1 MDLRLVSI
9 ALITA
14 RVFKS
19 AVISAWRF
27 FYEING
33 SGVSHA
39 EGSRCEEG
47 EETCVAIC
55 IVVYEESRVFGPMR
69 RQSPEGKAAGKVLTP
84 VSPSGET
91 LLPFWEDAG
100 ALSIRGHAIGETGS
114 TFCSS
119 SFSSH
124 PRLPPV
130 WSRPRRERLAV
141 RDAFSIGRRIEP
153 PNRSVFMIMPLETW
167 KHETDI
173 FHPYPLTLI
182 FFIIS
187 FILLSK
193 NCSLRDF
200 CF

>member
-1 MDLRLVSI
+1 MR
-9 ALITA
+9 
-14 RVFKS
+14 RG
-19 AVISAWRF
+19 R
-27 FYEING
+27 G
-33 SGVSHA
+33 SLCNNLYRCL
-39 EGSRCEEG
+39 EG
-47 EETCVAIC
+47 
-55 IVVYEESRVFGPMR
+55 SRVFGPMR

-84 VSPSGET
+84 VSPSSET

-119 SFSSH
+119 SLSSH
-124 PRLPPV
+124 PPA

-153 PNRSVFMIMPLETW
+153 PNRSVFMIMPLETC
-167 KHETDI
+167 KHETDT

-187 FILLSK
+187 FLLPSK
-193 NCSLRDF
+193 NCSFRSLFLISTQNEFLKDIIK
-200 CF
+200 